1 MKILFMEWKSL
12 CQADLADEFK
22 RRNWEVVFY
31 SFPREKENTRLNKE
45 LCEKL
50 VRVIASDKFEFV
62 FSFNYFPVISIA
74 CNACKVKYLS
84 WTFDSPFIQLYSN
97 TVKFPY
103 NYVFI
108 FDKGTCENLWSKGV
122 NTVYHLPMAAPVERY
137 GAYKVSEQER
147 EFYDTQISFIGST
160 YQEKKNC
167 FYGKLG
173 NICEYTQGYLDGCIQ
188 MQKSV
193 YGDFLL
199 EQMLKPEIMEDMMR
213 NCPLVINQ
221 DGFERL
227 EWVYAHYFLARQV
240 TAIERKEVLE
250 LLSRKHH
257 VDLYTYDKT
266 PELLQIRNRGTAEVM
281 REASVIYRC
290 SQINLNISL
299 RSIITGIPLRS
310 FEIMGSGGFLLSNY
324 QSEYEDF
331 FTDGTDYV
339 YYTDYKDLEKKVDY
353 YLTHEKERKEIAEN
367 GCRKVKQMHTYQKR
381 VDDMMEI
388 IS

>member
-1 MKILFMEWKSL
+1 M
-12 CQADLADEFK
+12 
-22 RRNWEVVFY
+22 
-31 SFPREKENTRLNKE
+31 
-45 LCEKL
+45 
-50 VRVIASDKFEFV
+50 
-62 FSFNYFPVISIA
+62 
-74 CNACKVKYLS
+74 
-84 WTFDSPFIQLYSN
+84 
-97 TVKFPY
+97 
-103 NYVFI
+103 
-108 FDKGTCENLWSKGV
+108 
-122 NTVYHLPMAAPVERY
+122 
-137 GAYKVSEQER
+137 
-147 EFYDTQISFIGST
+147 
-160 YQEKKNC
+160 
-167 FYGKLG
+167 
-173 NICEYTQGYLDGCIQ
+173 
-188 MQKSV
+188 
-193 YGDFLL
+193 
-199 EQMLKPEIMEDMMR
+199 
-213 NCPLVINQ
+213 
-221 DGFERL
+221 
-227 EWVYAHYFLARQV
+227 
-240 TAIERKEVLE
+240 
-250 LLSRKHH
+250 
-257 VDLYTYDKT
+257 DLYTYDKT